1 MDNSKRDKK
10 KSGGISQGLSRF
22 RGWVQGGAALLSNL
36 HLPNFLK
43 GGIYQ
48 GKGKVVCVPGL
59 NCYSCPAA
67 SGACPIGSFQAVVG
81 SSKFSFSYYVTGF
94 LLLLGVLLG
103 RFICGFLCPFGWFQE
118 LLHKIPTRKL
128 STKRLKPLTYIKYA
142 VLLLAVVLLPALIAN
157 DVGMGDPF
165 FCKYLCPQGVLEGA
179 IPLAAVNSGIRSALG
194 VLFSWKLGILITV
207 VVLSVLFYRP
217 FCKWLCPLGAFYALV
232 NRVSLF
238 GMKVDKHKCVSCG
251 KCAKACKMDVD
262 VTKNPDHTECIRCGM
277 CIRACPT
284 KAVSFCYGFGKG
296 KEGEPSGEKAE
307 TEKQIHKT
315 EKE

>member
-1 MDNSKRDKK
+1 MDNSKQGKK
-10 KSGGISQGLSRF
+10 RGGISQGLSRF

-142 VLLLAVVLLPALIAN
+142 VLLLAVVLLPALITN

-194 VLFSWKLGILITV
+194 TLFSWKLGILITV
-207 VVLSVLFYRP
+207 IVLSVLFYRP
-217 FCKWLCPLGAFYALV
+217 FCKWLCPLGAFYALM